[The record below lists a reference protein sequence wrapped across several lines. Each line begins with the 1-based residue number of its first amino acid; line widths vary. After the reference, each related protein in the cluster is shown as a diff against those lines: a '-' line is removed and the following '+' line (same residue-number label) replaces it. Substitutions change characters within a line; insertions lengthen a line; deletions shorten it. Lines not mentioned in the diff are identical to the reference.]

1 MGASGA
7 LLPAARLLG
16 QRRIPIDVTSGY
28 GAPADLDGIS
38 GMIVEKPFDADQLAN
53 ALVELTTSAPD

>member
-1 MGASGA
+1 M
-7 LLPAARLLG
+7 PAARLLG
-16 QRRIPIDVTSGY
+16 QGRIPIDVTSGH